1 MRGEGNHSSC
11 FAGSPVEDEPLPEM
25 GASVP
30 RFLETRKLGLAGP
43 PFLQV
48 NQLNSGEGERYWFS
62 FPASLLF
69 PPPLHSLPQCT
80 ANHPPCP
87 LAKVT

>member
-1 MRGEGNHSSC
+1 MRGGKNHSSC
-11 FAGSPVEDEPLPEM
+11 FAGSPVEDGPLPEM

-69 PPPLHSLPQCT
+69 PPP
-80 ANHPPCP
+80 PPLTSPVHCKP
-87 LAKVT
+87 PPPPPS